1 MSRPMKESGVQWI
14 GMVPKE
20 WNIHRL
26 KSCVSDRES
35 GAWGNDI
42 AGDDGDVVCLRI
54 ADFDYRR
61 YRFKELDN
69 PVRRN
74 YDKSTINR
82 LALKKGDLLVEKSGG
97 GDKTPVGRMVMFDKD
112 YTALYANFMD
122 RLRCRNFVNPN
133 WFLYLWNTFY
143 ANGYVWNYIKQT
155 TGLQNYDMTSM
166 LTEEKLALPS
176 LPEQQRIASF
186 LDCKCAA
193 IDDVLTKTQESIEEY
208 KKLKQAVI
216 TEAVTKGVRGKRPMK
231 DSGVNWIGQIPK
243 DWNVDKLKRILTERN
258 ESNDPVQTSERLSLS
273 IDTGVT
279 LYAEKTT
286 NLDRFKEDVS
296 QYKLA
301 HIGDLV
307 MNSMN
312 VIVGAVGVSDYFGCV
327 SPAYYTYY
335 DNEEDHITARY
346 MDYVFRTKSLRTLL
360 YRLGK
365 GIYAIDR
372 GDGKVN
378 TCRLKVSREDMR
390 SLLLPLPS
398 VEEQREIV
406 SYLDKKREDIEAL
419 IAKKQQFIDE
429 LTAYKKSLIYEYVT
443 GKREVP
449 V

>member
-1 MSRPMKESGVQWI
+1 MKDSGVEWI
-14 GMVPKE
+14 GMIPKE

-42 AGDDGDVVCLRI
+42 AGDEGDVVCLRI

-74 YDKSTINR
+74 YDNSTINR

-122 RLRCRNFVNPN
+122 RLRCQNFVNPN

-155 TGLQNYDMTSM
+155 TGLQNYDITSM

-193 IDDVLTKTQESIEEY
+193 IDDVLAKTQESIEEY

-216 TEAVTKGVRGKRPMK
+216 TEAVTKGVRGNRPMMSSNSLWFNQIPDTWQIRK
-231 DSGVNWIGQIPK
+231 VLSFLEIRVVDGPHESPELQEDGIPYISATAVENGQISFENMRGYITPEYCDVCDKRYKPK
-243 DWNVDKLKRILTERN
+243 RNDILMIKLGATTGQVAIVDTDRRFNIWVPLAAIRCNSHVSHKYIYYVFQSTNLLRQMELSWTFGTQQTLGLKTIEQLK
-258 ESNDPVQTSERLSLS
+258 
-273 IDTGVT
+273 VT
-279 LYAEKTT
+279 LPP
-286 NLDRFKEDVS
+286 LD
-296 QYKLA
+296 
-301 HIGDLV
+301 
-307 MNSMN
+307 
-312 VIVGAVGVSDYFGCV
+312 
-327 SPAYYTYY
+327 
-335 DNEEDHITARY
+335 
-346 MDYVFRTKSLRTLL
+346 
-360 YRLGK
+360 
-365 GIYAIDR
+365 
-372 GDGKVN
+372 
-378 TCRLKVSREDMR
+378 
-390 SLLLPLPS
+390 
-398 VEEQREIV
+398 EQREIAD
-406 SYLDKKREDIEAL
+406 YLDKKCAAIDTLIE
-419 IAKKQQFIDE
+419 KKQQFIEE

-443 GKREVP
+443 GKKEVP
-449 V
+449 A

>member
-1 MSRPMKESGVQWI
+1 MKDSGVQWI
-14 GMVPKE
+14 GMIPKE

-42 AGDDGDVVCLRI
+42 AGDEGDVVCLRI

-155 TGLQNYDMTSM
+155 TGLQNYDITSM

-193 IDDVLTKTQESIEEY
+193 IDDVLAKTQESIEEY
-208 KKLKQAVI
+208 KKLKQSVI
-216 TEAVTKGVRGKRPMK
+216 TEAITKGVRSKRPMK
-231 DSGVNWIGQIPK
+231 DSGSVWFGKIPSDWNMVKFKHVVHIRKDIAGKEGYTVLSITQRGIFPK
-243 DWNVDKLKRILTERN
+243 DLSKNEGQLANDYSNYQFVNVGDFAMNHMDLLTGWVDISKYN
-258 ESNDPVQTSERLSLS
+258 
-273 IDTGVT
+273 GVT
-279 LYAEKTT
+279 SPDYRVFVLNDLKASYAKYYLY
-286 NLDRFKEDVS
+286 LVQMCYMDRIFYS
-296 QYKLA
+296 LGQ
-301 HIGDLV
+301 
-307 MNSMN
+307 
-312 VIVGAVGVSDYFGCV
+312 GVSGFGRWRL
-327 SPAYYTYY
+327 PADQFLNFLVAVPPY
-335 DNEEDHITARY
+335 
-346 MDYVFRTKSLRTLL
+346 K
-360 YRLGK
+360 
-365 GIYAIDR
+365 
-372 GDGKVN
+372 
-378 TCRLKVSREDMR
+378 
-390 SLLLPLPS
+390 
-398 VEEQREIV
+398 EQKEIAD
-406 SYLDKKREDIEAL
+406 YLDKRCAAIDTLIE
-419 IAKKQQFIDE
+419 KKQQFIEE

-443 GKREVP
+443 GKKEIYQE
-449 V
+449 